1 MTAQNGQNTH
11 KILGQNRQNLNPY
24 PPGYNNNIISPQSNN
39 INLSSFQT
47 PKK

>member
-1 MTAQNGQNTH
+1 MAAQNGQNTH

-24 PPGYNNNIISPQSNN
+24 PPGYNNNISPQSYNVN
-39 INLSSFQT
+39 PSSFQT

>member
-24 PPGYNNNIISPQSNN
+24 PPGYNNNNISPQSYNVN
-39 INLSSFQT
+39 PSSFQT